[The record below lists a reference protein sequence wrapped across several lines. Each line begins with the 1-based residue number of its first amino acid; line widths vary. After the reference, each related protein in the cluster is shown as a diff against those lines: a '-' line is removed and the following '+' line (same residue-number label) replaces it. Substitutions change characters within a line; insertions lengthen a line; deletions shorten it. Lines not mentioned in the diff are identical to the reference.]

1 MNRFLIVS
9 AFCAATAAAQG
20 VSSADRAEPDPGG
33 IHIPVLAG
41 SEPADS
47 LVVTLPGGATPTRPE
62 SAPGPEASV
71 RPGAAPAPSPD
82 DHRPLLRR
90 APHPILPAEFERD
103 SGFFC
108 QKLIGAWTASDAYN
122 LFGEPLHRR
131 PAFDDDH
138 TANGEILAYS
148 DPTGRYR
155 QIELDFAK
163 DTGLLRTVFVYPWKL
178 SWQDCRRTWGARV
191 QSTGARNGRK
201 FYSYIDRHLDV
212 LVDPAGNVI
221 SLGLY

>member
-9 AFCAATAAAQG
+9 VCCAAVAAAQS
-20 VSSADRAEPDPGG
+20 VSGDRDRAYPDPRPFRP
-33 IHIPVLAG
+33 PVLAG
-41 SEPADS
+41 PEPADN
-47 LVVTLPGGATPTRPE
+47 LVVTLPG
-62 SAPGPEASV
+62 
-71 RPGAAPAPSPD
+71 APAPAPLLKSGPQASALLGVPPAPAPD

-90 APHPILPAEFERD
+90 APHPILPAEFDRD

-108 QKLIGAWTASDAYN
+108 QKLIGAWTARDAYN
-122 LFGEPLHRR
+122 LFGDPLHQR
-131 PAFDDDH
+131 PAFDDDR
-138 TANGEILAYS
+138 TANGQIFAYS

-155 QIELDFAK
+155 EIELDFAK

-178 SWQDCRRTWGARV
+178 SWQDCRRAWGAKV
-191 QSTGARNGRK
+191 QSTGANNGRK

-212 LVDPAGNVI
+212 LVDNTGYVI